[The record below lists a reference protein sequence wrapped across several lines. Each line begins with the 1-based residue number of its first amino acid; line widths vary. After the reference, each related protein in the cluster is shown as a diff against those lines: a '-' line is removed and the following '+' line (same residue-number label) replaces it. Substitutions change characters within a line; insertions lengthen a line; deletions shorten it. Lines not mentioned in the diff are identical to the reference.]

1 MRDKLYKTNK
11 KAGFY
16 RVRSGL
22 LLAFFLLVGA
32 AALTLPY
39 RYVVQAIN
47 AYQEKKESEQ
57 QELVSEPITI
67 SEETV

>member
-1 MRDKLYKTNK
+1 MRDKLYKTHK
-11 KAGFY
+11 KAAFY

-47 AYQEKKESEQ
+47 AYQGKKESEQ
-57 QELVSEPITI
+57 QELVSETLTV
-67 SEETV
+67 SEETL